1 MQKLEVEISTFLV
14 VVSGAMVEKNVILAL
29 LQKISLGTP
38 HGFRRQNQNLKNTEE
53 GRAKSRFLKNV
64 KIEQNLKNTEEGR
77 AKSRF
82 RKICD
87 KNRQLF
93 ENFDT
98 FIF

>member
-1 MQKLEVEISTFLV
+1 MR
-14 VVSGAMVEKNVILAL
+14 KNVIWAL

-38 HGFRRQNQNLKNTEE
+38 RGFCLQKQNLKNTEE
-53 GRAKSRFLKNV
+53 ARAKCRFSKNV

-77 AKSRF
+77 AKCHF
-82 RKICD
+82 WKICD
-87 KNRQLF
+87 KNRHLF